1 MVMGAWKIRLALGV
15 LAAAALAAAWPAAG
29 VAAEKTEDK
38 PAAGADAPKADETA
52 GVKLARQIA
61 NIEDRLKGLQAEASQ
76 VSMAEVTA
84 QGVAKGQDIGK
95 IREDLEKGSRLPEHL
110 QYRAAME
117 AVAGQYRALAER
129 YERVVGMTKTLER
142 DREMAPADKQA
153 QIDDLSKRTG
163 DKYRSLLEKVVEVY
177 EKCADYRN
185 ALQVDQTLYQAT
197 PEAKRDR
204 PMKQKLCDLYK
215 KVGDMKN
222 AAAMFKSI
230 FESIPEKERY
240 KDRKFVDEGAAL
252 CKDAGDFRTAILL
265 YKALW
270 EAIPQKDRAKDRD
283 LGEKIGDLLSDK
295 LGDPKSALQ
304 IYQMVFDPLP
314 DADKKDP
321 KKAGGLY
328 VKIQNIRLKLGL
340 PPLRL

>member
-1 MVMGAWKIRLALGV
+1 MGRWQIRLALGV
-15 LAAAALAAAWPAAG
+15 LAAAAWAAAWPATG

-38 PAAGADAPKADETA
+38 PAAGADAPKADEA
-52 GVKLARQIA
+52 AVAKLARQIA

-76 VSMAEVTA
+76 VSMAEVAA
-84 QGVAKGQDIGK
+84 QGVAKGEDIGK
-95 IREDLEKGSRLPEHL
+95 IREDLEKGSRKPEHL

-117 AVAGQYRALAER
+117 SVAGQYRALAER
-129 YERVVGMTKTLER
+129 YERVVGMTKTLDR
-142 DREMAPADKQA
+142 DREKAPADKQA
-153 QIDDLSKRTG
+153 QIDDLSKRAG
-163 DKYRSLLEKVVEVY
+163 DKYRSLLEKIVDVY

-185 ALQVDQTLYQAT
+185 AVQVYPALYQAT

-215 KVGDMKN
+215 KVGDARN

-230 FESIPEKERY
+230 LESIPEKERY

-252 CKDAGDFRTAILL
+252 CKDAGDFRTALLL

-270 EAIPQKDRAKDRD
+270 DAIPQKDRAKDRD

-295 LGDPKSALQ
+295 LGDPRSALQ
-304 IYQMVFDPLP
+304 IYQICFDPLP
-314 DADKKDP
+314 DGDKKDP
-321 KKAGGLY
+321 KKGGPLY
-328 VKIQNIRLKLGL
+328 VKIQNLRSKLGL